1 MRTPTLLICVWLV
14 TLVAAAEAKNASV
27 CTDAPPPSRDA
38 ALAASVHRA
47 VKRTLKPDLP
57 RDEFIRA
64 GELPDRALAIVPI
77 RRARSPRVRAKTLLY
92 LATHCATCHLAA
104 LRACWPNALRR
115 SRLLRSADLL
125 LYAGCRGPAGNRPG
139 PWATALAALPTRNVT
154 LAWTRWNPGYQEGAM
169 AAVMVA
175 ARKGWFESYAW
186 ILRANPDV
194 RIEDASFLAARLRKP
209 TVDAVLVRC
218 RPRAPSICT
227 DFFAARPSAM
237 NHSAWGRSR
246 KKNGRVNNVPTQRP
260 GVRASTCSVDRWRR
274 RSPVDGRRSSP
285 RTTYSG
291 APSRAGP
298 RRSGMSSVRTGRGAA
313 AAAAWVDAGSIT
325 TTRCADG
332 RGSVRKFCTGNKYL
346 I

>member
-1 MRTPTLLICVWLV
+1 
-14 TLVAAAEAKNASV
+14 
-27 CTDAPPPSRDA
+27 
-38 ALAASVHRA
+38 
-47 VKRTLKPDLP
+47 
-57 RDEFIRA
+57 
-64 GELPDRALAIVPI
+64 
-77 RRARSPRVRAKTLLY
+77 
-92 LATHCATCHLAA
+92 
-104 LRACWPNALRR
+104 
-115 SRLLRSADLL
+115 
-125 LYAGCRGPAGNRPG
+125 
-139 PWATALAALPTRNVT
+139 
-154 LAWTRWNPGYQEGAM
+154 M
-169 AAVMVA
+169 AAVLVA
-175 ARKGWFESYAW
+175 ARKGWFDRYAW
-186 ILRANPDV
+186 IIRANPDV

-313 AAAAWVDAGSIT
+313 AAAASAGGASIT
-325 TTRCADG
+325 TTRCVDG
-332 RGSVRKFCTGNKYL
+332 GGLLRRRKFCTGTVYKSTLYQVGRGCSLKTTEPAPASARLHKHTRSNASAALPRTSNQPL
-346 I
+346 IKGLQSLQLVKGCLGPRELASPSTPPEQPWASSTRRRRCRRSRPGAPPSGPSKGSGRCRAGSE

>member
-1 MRTPTLLICVWLV
+1 MKKLPLILCG
-14 TLVAAAEAKNASV
+14 VAAAEIVARPSI
-27 CTDAPPPSRDA
+27 CIDPPPQSSNSSLDA
-38 ALAASVHRA
+38 V
-47 VKRTLKPDLP
+47 V
-57 RDEFIRA
+57 E
-64 GELPDRALAIVPI
+64 RALAKLAAPSLSWQSFMRGANLADKAV
-77 RRARSPRVRAKTLLY
+77 AVVRVRDAPGPPASTLVY
-92 LATHCATCHLAA
+92 LTTACTPCHLHY

-115 SRLLRSADLL
+115 SVLAEADVLT
-125 LYAGCRGPAGNRPG
+125 YAGCRGAASWSS
-139 PWATALAALPTRNVT
+139 WAHALAALPVRNVT

-175 ARKGWFESYAW
+175 ARKGWFDSYAW

-194 RIEDASFLAARLRKP
+194 RIEDGSFLAARLRKP

-227 DFFAARPSAM
+227 DFFAARPSAT

-246 KKNGRVNNVPTQRP
+246 KKNGRINNVPAQRP
-260 GVRASTCSVDRWRR
+260 GVRFDLPR
-274 RSPVDGRRSSP
+274 RSMASGLPVDGRRSSP

-313 AAAAWVDAGSIT
+313 AAAASGGAECFT
-325 TTRCADG
+325 TTRCVGG

>member
-1 MRTPTLLICVWLV
+1 MMKIALILCG
-14 TLVAAAEAKNASV
+14 VAAAELVAQPSICIDPPPRSRNSSLDAVVARAIETLAAPSLSWHAFMRGTTLANKAV
-27 CTDAPPPSRDA
+27 AVVRVRDAPGPP
-38 ALAASVHRA
+38 AS
-47 VKRTLKPDLP
+47 TL
-57 RDEFIRA
+57 
-64 GELPDRALAIVPI
+64 V
-77 RRARSPRVRAKTLLY
+77 Y
-92 LATHCATCHLAA
+92 LTTACTPCHLHY
-104 LRACWPNALRR
+104 LRACWPNAFRA
-115 SRLLRSADLL
+115 SIFSEADVLM
-125 LYAGCRGPAGNRPG
+125 YAGCRGMASASS
-139 PWATALAALPTRNVT
+139 WAHALAALPVRNAT
-154 LAWTRWNPGYQEGAM
+154 LALTRWNPGYQEGAM

-175 ARKGWFESYAW
+175 ARRGWFDSYAW
-186 ILRANPDV
+186 VVRANPDV

-313 AAAAWVDAGSIT
+313 AAAASAGGASIT
-325 TTRCADG
+325 TTRCVDG